1 MLSGRVRALFVV
13 GLARLTGL
21 PTVVELPLAAGP
33 SMSAELWTAAV
44 DSCAFLTPVFRL
56 YSALVT
62 CGFLQHFKV
71 PSSVTILKTLA

>member
-21 PTVVELPLAAGP
+21 PTAVELPLAGSA
-33 SMSAELWTAAV
+33 MSAESWTVAV
-44 DSCAFLTPVFRL
+44 DSHAFSTLIFRL